1 MAVKQSKLTFLNP
14 KFKKKR
20 NRLEW

>member
-1 MAVKQSKLTFLNP
+1 MAVKQSKLTFLNS